1 MASLAGWQTRQSNFK
16 SVTGNF
22 SRKPLLISSLQL
34 VEPQT
39 LGQQWDSPQLFRIS
53 GKYLIPKG
61 DGRGLVKLGTV
72 PLVSQRLSFAR
83 LQASG

>member
-39 LGQQWDSPQLFRIS
+39 LGQQCDSYLFPDAASRDS
-53 GKYLIPKG
+53 RGGRKGK
-61 DGRGLVKLGTV
+61 
-72 PLVSQRLSFAR
+72 
-83 LQASG
+83 